1 MPEHADTPETRRDS
15 LHSPAPQSADAT
27 KPGLAETERM
37 AQQLLQ
43 WKREYYSG
51 QSSVPDAVYD
61 ALEDRL
67 RQLDPRH
74 PVLDL
79 VGADFGGRASA
90 AKVPH
95 RPAMLSLAKSYS
107 SEEVS
112 TFVKRFA
119 SICVTDKLDGMALAL
134 EYGANGRLLR
144 ASTRGNGKT
153 GEDVTAHVL
162 RVPQIPKT
170 LPGPLGQKGR
180 ISLEV
185 RGEVFFPLAAFDL
198 FRERFDSFRN
208 AVPGSFGRKDP
219 DEAADVL
226 QAFGFCAYDC
236 IVRRYATEGAAA
248 LLSNGGGEPEILAPG
263 EAARELGLVTHS
275 HLEKLRALEALGF
288 WAGVSGGSSFL
299 LPDLAASELGPY
311 LKQVLAREREYAV
324 DGLVLRCDDDVVWDD
339 LGTTSHHPRGS
350 LAFKQEG
357 ESAVTE
363 VEDIVM
369 GVGRSGKVS
378 FRARLRPV
386 NLSGATISF
395 ATLHNAEFV
404 DSGGYAPGAH
414 VRIKRSGEV
423 IPYIIGVEQKAP
435 HPYPLPVTCL
445 CGSPLTRQGPD
456 LFCLD
461 NPVCPYRDSEATLY
475 FVRALEIYGVS
486 EKVLDRFREAGLLE
500 RPVDLFRITEG
511 DLMGLNGFGEKSAR
525 NVVSAIAEKRRLPLH
540 VFLTALGLKRG
551 GKVKCEEVAR
561 HFHRLETIRHLS
573 AAELSGLKGWAEKS
587 AEDFVSSLRDKS
599 ALIDEL
605 LQWIEV
611 EDAEVRLA
619 RAGSTDLSGAP
630 LAGKKICIT
639 GALSQP
645 RSVYEKLIKEQGG
658 QTMSAVSSATD
669 YLVCNEASGSSKY
682 QKAVSLG
689 VRILTEQEF
698 LKLAGTVTSC
708 Q

>member
-1 MPEHADTPETRRDS
+1 MSEHADTPEPRQDT
-15 LHSPAPQSADAT
+15 LLAPAPASADPT
-27 KPGLAETERM
+27 KADFAESERM

-51 QSSVPDAVYD
+51 RSSVPDAVYD

-67 RQLDPRH
+67 REIEPRH

-79 VGADFGGRASA
+79 VGADFVGRTAA

-95 RPAMLSLAKSYS
+95 KPAMLSLAKSYS
-107 SEEVS
+107 SEEVAA
-112 TFVKRFA
+112 FVHRFP

-134 EYGANGRLLR
+134 EYEADGRLMR

-170 LPGPLGQKGR
+170 LRGPVGQKGN

-185 RGEVFFPLAAFDL
+185 RGEVFFPLSAFEL

-226 QAFGFCAYDC
+226 QVFRFCAYDC
-236 IVRRYATEGAAA
+236 IVRRHSREGQAG
-248 LLSNGGGEPEILAPG
+248 LLSGSGSEPEVLASV
-263 EAARELGLVTHS
+263 EAARELGLKTHS
-275 HLEKLRALEALGF
+275 HLEKLRVLEELGF
-288 WAGVSGGSSFL
+288 WAGVSEGSSFL
-299 LPDLAASELGPY
+299 LPDIGASELGPY
-311 LKQVLAREREYAV
+311 LIEALARERDYAV
-324 DGLVLRCDDDVVWDD
+324 DGLVLRCDDDVIWEQV
-339 LGTTSHHPRGS
+339 GTTSHHPRGS
-350 LAFKQEG
+350 LAFKQAG

-363 VEDIVM
+363 IEDILI

-378 FRARLRPV
+378 FRARLIPV
-386 NLSGATISF
+386 SLSGATISF

-414 VRIKRSGEV
+414 VRLKRSGEV
-423 IPYIIGVEQKAP
+423 IPYIIGVERAAP
-435 HPYPLPVTCL
+435 QPYSLPDHCL
-445 CGSPLTRQGPD
+445 CGSPLTRRGPD

-461 NPVCPYRDSEATLY
+461 NPACPYRDSEATLY

-486 EKVLDRFREAGLLE
+486 EKVLDRFRAAGLLE
-500 RPVDLFRITEG
+500 RPADLFRITEG

-525 NVVSAIAEKRRLPLH
+525 NVVRAIAEKRKLPLH
-540 VFLTALGLKRG
+540 IFLTSLGLKRG

-561 HFHRLETIRHLS
+561 HFGRLDTIRHLS
-573 AAELSGLKGWAEKS
+573 AAELSVLKGWADKS

-599 ALIDEL
+599 VLIDDL

-611 EDAEVRLA
+611 EDVQEPPGQDGG
-619 RAGSTDLSGAP
+619 AGLSPSP

-645 RSVYEKLIKEQGG
+645 RSMYEKLIKEQGG
-658 QTMSAVSSATD
+658 QVMSAVSSATD

-689 VRILTEQEF
+689 VPILTEREF
-698 LKLAGTVTSC
+698 LERAGMRAE
-708 Q
+708 